1 VRTNT
6 LQLLTYSALSASSL
20 VVPLVARSQ
29 GASLEVVGL
38 IGTAHGVAGV
48 LSNFVFGRLGD
59 RTDRRGL
66 LLFGFGLSA
75 LAYLLQYFARDPT
88 ELLWARFLVGFA
100 SGIIPATLVA
110 YVYDVKR
117 PLGKFSSYNA
127 IGWLVG
133 SGLIVLAGWLPI
145 LVFRWEPLE
154 SLRAGLERFGA
165 YGLLFLASAAFCAVA
180 WFLARGLP
188 SMHVRMD
195 VPLFPA
201 RIIAANASVYLS
213 IFLRHLGATAI
224 WAVYPIYVLETGGD
238 LALVGWLHVLNMVA
252 QIVVFRTAE
261 RSRRLGHPRALITLG
276 LVLSA
281 GVFASFA
288 LVRNAYQLLPLQLVV
303 GVSFASLW
311 LGSLKEVLAHNV
323 ERSTASGL
331 LNASMSLSNVAG
343 PVLGGLVAHRYG
355 FHATMYAGAGM
366 TVVALALYLLL
377 DRPRGLAAAGV
388 ASMAG
393 PPGEVAP

>member
-1 VRTNT
+1 M
-6 LQLLTYSALSASSL
+6 
-20 VVPLVARSQ
+20 
-29 GASLEVVGL
+29 VGL

-59 RTDRRGL
+59 RMDRRGL
-66 LLFGFGLSA
+66 LLFGFALSS
-75 LAYLLQYFARDPT
+75 LAYLGQYFAADPLS
-88 ELLWARFLVGFA
+88 LLGARFFVGFA

-127 IGWLVG
+127 LGWLVG
-133 SGLIVLAGWLPI
+133 STLIILAGWLPT
-145 LVFRWEPLE
+145 LVFRSAAIEA
-154 SLRAGLERFGA
+154 LRAGLERVGSFGV
-165 YGLLFLASAAFCAVA
+165 LFIASALFCAAGWFVA
-180 WFLARGLP
+180 RRLP
-188 SMHVRMD
+188 SMHVHID

-201 RIIAANASVYLS
+201 RIIARNASVYLS

-224 WAVYPIYVLETGGD
+224 WAIYPIYILSIGGD
-238 LALVGWLHVLNMVA
+238 LALVGWLHVLNMIA
-252 QIVVFRTAE
+252 QILVFRTAE

-281 GVFASFA
+281 SVFAAFA
-288 LVRNAYQLLPLQLVV
+288 LVHNAYQLLPLQLVV

-343 PVLGGLVAHRYG
+343 PLLGGLIAHHYG
-355 FHATMYAGAGM
+355 FHATMFAGSAV
-366 TVVALALYLLL
+366 TVFALALYLII
-377 DRPRGLAAAGV
+377 DRPRTPAPEIAATAPRLSGD
-388 ASMAG
+388 
-393 PPGEVAP
+393 VAP